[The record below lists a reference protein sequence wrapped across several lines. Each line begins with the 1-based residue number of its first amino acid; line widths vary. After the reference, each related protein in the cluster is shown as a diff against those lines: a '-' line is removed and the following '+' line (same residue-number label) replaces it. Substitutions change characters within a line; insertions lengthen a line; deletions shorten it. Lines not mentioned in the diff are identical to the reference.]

1 MNPRFRTYVAAAA
14 VGLLLFGMASPALAS
29 ESKSKSKAPS
39 AKSLKSLTNSVKA
52 AKGAKYAATYKVV
65 SPASATSTTVSI
77 AQDPPKSEFS
87 SGQGQGS
94 IIDTGTKTY
103 YCSGGGGSGS
113 PASCIASGSTNPFAD
128 LENLFSPASALA
140 AFSEAKEG
148 LGSKVLGIK
157 AVEGSQTIAGQ
168 STTCVTVTIKSGQ
181 VGKYCVT
188 KQGVRAYAGSDKS
201 YFELTHYSTSPAASL
216 FVLPAGATTIT
227 LPGGGSLP

>member
-39 AKSLKSLTNSVKA
+39 AKSLKSLTNSVKS
-52 AKGAKYAATYKVV
+52 AK
-65 SPASATSTTVSI
+65 SATSTTVSI

-188 KQGVRAYAGSDKS
+188 KQGVLAYAGSDKS